1 MTSEGKQARAE
12 YMREW
17 RKSLPAEKEAQ
28 KEKYMR
34 EYMREYMRQWRKAN
48 PDKVKASKARYWN
61 KKAKQA
67 QQTSQEMD

>member
-17 RKSLPAEKEAQ
+17 RKSLSAEKEAQ
-28 KEKYMR
+28 REKYMR

-48 PDKVKASKARYWN
+48 PDKVKASKAR
-61 KKAKQA
+61 
-67 QQTSQEMD
+67 